1 MIILQKHFIPRKTLI
16 AILHIPETTMLPYDQ
31 DKVLTMYALLQLA
44 EDAENPIMADHAM
57 ALVQDMERELLL
69 AFEAVDRALT
79 YDVTKSA

>member
-1 MIILQKHFIPRKTLI
+1 
-16 AILHIPETTMLPYDQ
+16 MLPYDQ